1 MLQFKNVSKRYEDT
15 NVTALENVNLD
26 IEKGEF
32 VFLVGHSGAG
42 KSTLIKLITAEEQ
55 ATSGEITINDIKVNE
70 LKRREIPYYRRT
82 LGMVFQDFRLLDNKT
97 VLENVAFAMKVVGAT
112 NRQIRRRAPDVL
124 GRVGLSQKAHFL
136 PEQLSGGE
144 QQRVAIARALANNP
158 NMIIADEPTGNLD
171 PVTSKEI
178 MEYLEEINR
187 SGTTIIVATHDKNIV
202 DSMHKRVIAVE
213 GGTIVRDDERGGYSE
228 DEEF

>member
-1 MLQFKNVSKRYEDT
+1 MLQFKNVSKTYENT

-42 KSTLIKLITAEEQ
+42 KSTLIKLITAEEK
-55 ATSGEITINDIKVNE
+55 ATSGEIIINDINVSK
-70 LKRREIPYYRRT
+70 LKRKEIPYYRRT

-97 VLENVAFAMKVVGAT
+97 VLDNVAFAMRVVGA
-112 NRQIRRRAPDVL
+112 NKRQIRRRAPDVL

-136 PEQLSGGE
+136 PDQLSGGE

-158 NMIIADEPTGNLD
+158 NLIIADEPTGNLD
-171 PVTSKEI
+171 PDTSKEI

-187 SGTTIIVATHDKNIV
+187 SGTTIIVATHDKDIV
-202 DSMHKRVIAVE
+202 NRMHKRVIAVD

-228 DEEF
+228 HEEL

>member
-1 MLQFKNVSKRYEDT
+1 MLQFKNVSKTYEDT

-55 ATSGEITINDIKVNE
+55 ATSGEIIINDIQVNK

-124 GRVGLSQKAHFL
+124 GRVGLSQKARFL

-158 NMIIADEPTGNLD
+158 NLIIADEPTGNLD
-171 PVTSKEI
+171 PDTSKEI

-187 SGTTIIVATHDKNIV
+187 SGTTIIVATHDKDIV
-202 DSMHKRVIAVE
+202 DSMHKRVIAVD

>member
-1 MLQFKNVSKRYEDT
+1 MLQFKNVSKTYENT

-26 IEKGEF
+26 IQKGEF

-42 KSTLIKLITAEEQ
+42 KSTLIKLITAEEK
-55 ATSGEITINDIKVNE
+55 ATSGEIIINDIHVNH
-70 LKRREIPYYRRT
+70 LKRKEIPYYRRT

-97 VLENVAFAMKVVGAT
+97 VLDNVAFAMRVVGAT
-112 NRQIRRRAPDVL
+112 KRQIRRRAPDVL

-136 PEQLSGGE
+136 PDQLSGGE

-158 NMIIADEPTGNLD
+158 NLIIADEPTGNLD
-171 PVTSKEI
+171 PDTSKEI

-187 SGTTIIVATHDKNIV
+187 SGTTIIVATHDKDIV
-202 DSMHKRVIAVE
+202 NSMHKRVIAVD
-213 GGTIVRDDERGGYSE
+213 GGTIIRDDERGGYSE
-228 DEEF
+228 HEEF

>member
-1 MLQFKNVSKRYEDT
+1 MLQFKNVSKTYEDT

-55 ATSGEITINDIKVNE
+55 ATSGEIIINDIQVNK

-158 NMIIADEPTGNLD
+158 NLIIADEPTGNLD
-171 PVTSKEI
+171 PDTSKEI

-187 SGTTIIVATHDKNIV
+187 SGTTIIVATHDKDIV
-202 DSMHKRVIAVE
+202 DSMHKRVIAVD

>member
-1 MLQFKNVSKRYEDT
+1 MLQFRNVTKVYDNT
-15 NVTALENVNLD
+15 NVTALENINLE

-42 KSTLIKLITAEEQ
+42 KSTLIKLITAEEK
-55 ATSGEITINDIKVNE
+55 ATSGEIIINDINVTK
-70 LKRREIPYYRRT
+70 LKSKEIPFYRRT
-82 LGMVFQDFRLLDNKT
+82 LGMVFQDFRLLENKT
-97 VLENVAFAMKVVGAT
+97 VIENVAFAMKVVGAT

-136 PEQLSGGE
+136 PDQLSGGE

-158 NMIIADEPTGNLD
+158 NLIIADEPTGNLD
-171 PVTSKEI
+171 PDISGEI
-178 MEYLEEINR
+178 MQYLEEINR
-187 SGTTIIVATHDKNIV
+187 SGTTVIVATHDKDIV
-202 DSMHKRVIAVE
+202 NRMHKRVIAVD
-213 GGTIVRDDERGGYSE
+213 GGSIVRDDERGGYSD

>member
-1 MLQFKNVSKRYEDT
+1 MLQFKDVTKTYENT

-55 ATSGEITINDIKVNE
+55 ASSGEIIINNINVTK
-70 LKRREIPYYRRT
+70 LTRKEIPYYRRT

-97 VLENVAFAMKVVGAT
+97 VIDNVAFAMKVVGAT

-124 GRVGLSQKAHFL
+124 GRVGLSQKAHFY
-136 PEQLSGGE
+136 PDQLSGGE

-158 NMIIADEPTGNLD
+158 NLIIADEPTGNLD
-171 PVTSKEI
+171 PDTSKEI

-187 SGTTIIVATHDKNIV
+187 SGTTIIVATHDKDIV
-202 DSMHKRVIAVE
+202 NRMHKRVIAV
-213 GGTIVRDDERGGYSE
+213 GGGNIIRDDERGGYSDYE
-228 DEEF
+228 KF

>member
-1 MLQFKNVSKRYEDT
+1 MLQFKNVTKTYDNT

-55 ATSGEITINDIKVNE
+55 ATSGEIIINDINVTQLSRK
-70 LKRREIPYYRRT
+70 EIPYYRRT

-97 VLENVAFAMKVVGAT
+97 VIDNVAFAMRVVGAT

-124 GRVGLSQKAHFL
+124 GRVGLSQKAHFY
-136 PEQLSGGE
+136 PDQLSGGE

-158 NMIIADEPTGNLD
+158 NLIIADEPTGNLD
-171 PVTSKEI
+171 PDTSKEI

-187 SGTTIIVATHDKNIV
+187 SGTTIIVATHDKDIV
-202 DSMHKRVIAVE
+202 NRMHKRVIAVD
-213 GGTIVRDDERGGYSE
+213 GGSIIRDDERGGYSDYE
-228 DEEF
+228 KL

>member
-1 MLQFKNVSKRYEDT
+1 MLQFKNVTKTYENT

-55 ATSGEITINDIKVNE
+55 ATSGEIIINDINVTK
-70 LKRREIPYYRRT
+70 LTRKEIPYYRRT
-82 LGMVFQDFRLLDNKT
+82 LGMVFQDFRLLDTKT
-97 VLENVAFAMKVVGAT
+97 VIDNVAFAMKVVGAT

-124 GRVGLSQKAHFL
+124 GRVGLSQKAHFY
-136 PEQLSGGE
+136 PDELSGGE

-158 NMIIADEPTGNLD
+158 NLIIADEPTGNLD
-171 PVTSKEI
+171 PETSKEI

-187 SGTTIIVATHDKNIV
+187 SGTTIIVATHDKDIV
-202 DSMHKRVIAVE
+202 NRMHKRVIAV
-213 GGTIVRDDERGGYSE
+213 GGGNIIRDDERGGYGE
-228 DEEF
+228 HEKL

>member
-1 MLQFKNVSKRYEDT
+1 
-15 NVTALENVNLD
+15 
-26 IEKGEF
+26 
-32 VFLVGHSGAG
+32 
-42 KSTLIKLITAEEQ
+42 
-55 ATSGEITINDIKVNE
+55 
-70 LKRREIPYYRRT
+70 
-82 LGMVFQDFRLLDNKT
+82 

-158 NMIIADEPTGNLD
+158 NLIIADEPTGNLD
-171 PVTSKEI
+171 PDTSKEI

-187 SGTTIIVATHDKNIV
+187 SGTTIIVATHDKDIV
-202 DSMHKRVIAVE
+202 DSMHKRVIAVD